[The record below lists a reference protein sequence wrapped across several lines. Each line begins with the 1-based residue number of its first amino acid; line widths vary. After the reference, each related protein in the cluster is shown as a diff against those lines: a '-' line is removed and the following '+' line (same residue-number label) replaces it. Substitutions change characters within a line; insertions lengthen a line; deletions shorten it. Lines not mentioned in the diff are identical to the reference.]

1 MNTMKRLLAL
11 ALFLCLAPAWAAP
24 PDARKAGMD
33 PVRLALIPVRM
44 QESVDRGRISGAV
57 TLVARHGVVASLDA
71 VGYLDLENKRPMRTD
86 SIFQIMSMTKPVT
99 AVAAMML
106 VEEGRLALDDSLD
119 KYLPE
124 FRPVRS
130 QPRPPTVRDLMMHT
144 SGVAG
149 PRELNVMSAMDMT
162 LAQAV
167 ALYAQT
173 PLEFEPGSRWAYSN
187 QGIAVLGRIV
197 EVVSGQPYERFVEE
211 RILKPLGMTD
221 TFFFPPPEKTSRIA
235 LVYRYDDGKLKRGG
249 PELLGGQPDLYRK
262 GAKYPC
268 PECGLFSTAQ
278 DVFAFHQMTL
288 NGGTYNGRRL
298 LSRASVEVMTTVHT
312 GGLEAGFTPGL
323 GWGLGFGVVRDP
335 AGMTELFSL
344 GSYGHGG
351 AFGTE
356 AFVDP
361 KKELVRI
368 LLLARA
374 ASTRMMDERHSFLAV
389 AGAAVQ

>member
-1 MNTMKRLLAL
+1 MKRFSFALLLLAPL
-11 ALFLCLAPAWAAP
+11 LAAP
-24 PDARKAGMD
+24 PDARKAGLD
-33 PVRLALIPVRM
+33 PERLALIPVRM
-44 QESVDRGRISGAV
+44 QASVDQARISGAV

-106 VEEGRLALDDSLD
+106 VEEGRLALDDTLD

-124 FRPVRS
+124 FRPLRS
-130 QPRPPTVRDLMMHT
+130 EARAPTVRDLMTHT
-144 SGVAG
+144 SGVTA
-149 PRELNVMSAMDMT
+149 PRELNVMSTLDMT
-162 LAQAV
+162 LAEAV
-167 ALYAQT
+167 TLYAQT
-173 PLEFEPGSRWAYSN
+173 PLEFQPGSRWAYSN
-187 QGIAVLGRIV
+187 PGIAVLGRIV

-211 RILKPLGMTD
+211 RILKPLGMAD
-221 TFFFPPPEKTSRIA
+221 TFFFPPADKTGRIA
-235 LVYRYDDGKLKRGG
+235 LVYRSENGKLTRGG
-249 PELLGGQPDLYRK
+249 PELLGGRPDLYRK

-268 PECGLFSTAQ
+268 PECGLFSTAR

-288 NGGTYNGRRL
+288 NGGTWGGRRL
-298 LSRASVEVMTTVHT
+298 LSRAAVELMTTVHT
-312 GGLEAGFTPGL
+312 GDLKAGFTPGL
-323 GWGLGFGVVRDP
+323 GWGLGFSVVRDP

-361 KKELVRI
+361 KKDLIRI
-368 LLLARA
+368 LLLARDGA
-374 ASTRMMDERHSFLAV
+374 IGIDERHRFFAL
-389 AGAAVQ
+389 AGAAVE

>member
-1 MNTMKRLLAL
+1 MMSTMKRFLSLL
-11 ALFLCLAPAWAAP
+11 LCLAPLWAAP

-33 PVRLALIPVRM
+33 PARLALIPVRM
-44 QESVDRGRISGAV
+44 QAAVDRGRISGAV
-57 TLVARHGVVASLDA
+57 TLVARRGVIASLDA

-124 FRPVRS
+124 FRPVRTER
-130 QPRPPTVRDLMMHT
+130 RPPTVRDLMTHT
-144 SGVAG
+144 SGVTA
-149 PRELNVMSAMDMT
+149 PRSVNIMSTMDMT
-162 LAQAV
+162 LADAV
-167 ALYAQT
+167 TLYAQT

-187 QGIAVLGRIV
+187 PGIAVLGRIV
-197 EVVSGQPYERFVEE
+197 EVVSRQPYERFVEE
-211 RILKPLGMTD
+211 RILQPLGMTD
-221 TFFFPPPEKTSRIA
+221 TFFFPPPGKTSRIA
-235 LVYRYDDGKLKRGG
+235 LVYRNEDGKLRRGG

-268 PECGLFSTAQ
+268 PECGLFSTAH
-278 DVFAFHQMTL
+278 DVFAFHQMML
-288 NGGTYNGRRL
+288 NGGSYGGRRL
-298 LSRASVEVMTTVHT
+298 LSRASVEVMTVVHT
-312 GGLEAGFTPGL
+312 GDLKAGFTPGL

-335 AGMTELFSL
+335 AGMTELLSL

-361 KKELVRI
+361 MKDLIRI
-368 LLLARA
+368 LLLAREGNIGI
-374 ASTRMMDERHSFLAV
+374 DERHQFFAI
-389 AGAAVQ
+389 AGAAAE